1 MAKRKRLTPAQTN
14 YLTGALENKSALGSP
29 LATAATAPIAQVA
42 SDAAVQAALS
52 EVSAVLEAAR
62 ADGRLI
68 ERIGL
73 EQIDESHLVRDRLVQ
88 DEDEMGALMAS
99 LRARGQQTPIEVVRL
114 TDRPDGKTHGLISGW
129 RRLSA
134 LKRLYSETSE
144 PDFSSIKA
152 LVIQPDTARD
162 AYVAMVEE
170 NEIRVNLSHYERARI
185 AVRAL
190 REGVYPNQKMALQGL
205 FANATRAKRSK
216 IGSFVALV
224 EALDAVL
231 RFPVAINEKLGL
243 ALVREFTRDPD
254 FVETLIGHLRA
265 GERDSPV
272 AELRILSAAV
282 SAAESSALTRRTEV
296 EDAAAQ
302 SASPA
307 AGEAGPRIRGPLPAK
322 GERIN
327 TQVAPGLR
335 LGYTPGKHRIE
346 LSGSGVDEAL
356 ITALRDWLQQR

>member
-1 MAKRKRLTPAQTN
+1 MIMAKRKRLTPAQPS
-14 YLTGALENKSALGSP
+14 YLETAPETKSSLGGPMAS
-29 LATAATAPIAQVA
+29 TAPIAQVA
-42 SDAAVQAALS
+42 SDAVAQSALS
-52 EVSAVLEAAR
+52 ELSAVLEEAR
-62 ADGRLI
+62 SDGRLI
-68 ERIGL
+68 ERIAL
-73 EQIDESHLVRDRLVQ
+73 DQIDETHLVRDRLEQ
-88 DEDEMGALMAS
+88 DEDEMGALMES
-99 LRARGQQTPIEVVRL
+99 LRSRGQQAPIEVVTL

-134 LKRLYSETSE
+134 LKRLYAGGAESRFATV
-144 PDFSSIKA
+144 KA
-152 LVIQPDTARD
+152 LVIQPESTQD

-243 ALVREFTRDPD
+243 ALVRELTRDPT
-254 FVETLIGHLRA
+254 FVEKLISHLRT
-265 GERDSPV
+265 GQRDTPV
-272 AELRILSAAV
+272 EELRILSAAV
-282 SAAESSALTRRTEV
+282 SAAENAALTRQSEAET
-296 EDAAAQ
+296 DAAPVA
-302 SASPA
+302 PV
-307 AGEAGPRIRGPLPAK
+307 PRIREPLPGK
-322 GERIN
+322 DERIN

-346 LSGSGVDEAL
+346 LSGSGVDESL
-356 ITALRDWLQQR
+356 IQELRAWLRQRG

>member
-1 MAKRKRLTPAQTN
+1 MAKRKRLTPAQPS
-14 YLTGALENKSALGSP
+14 YLEPAPESKSALSP
-29 LATAATAPIAQVA
+29 SMTTSAPIAQVA
-42 SDAAVQAALS
+42 SDAAAQSALS
-52 EVSAVLEAAR
+52 ELSAVLEEAR

-68 ERIGL
+68 ERIAL
-73 EQIDESHLVRDRLVQ
+73 EQIDEAHLVRDRLEQ

-99 LRARGQQTPIEVVRL
+99 LRARGQQTPIELVL
-114 TDRPDGKTHGLISGW
+114 LSDRPDGKTHGLISGW

-134 LKRLYSETSE
+134 LKRLYSEGSE
-144 PDFSSIKA
+144 SRFASIKA
-152 LVIQPDTARD
+152 LVIQPETARD

-231 RFPVAINEKLGL
+231 MFPVAINEKLGL
-243 ALVREFTRDPD
+243 ALVREITRDPG
-254 FVETLIGHLRA
+254 FTETLINHLRA

-272 AELRILSAAV
+272 GELRILSAAV
-282 SAAESSALTRRTEV
+282 SAAENAALTRQSE
-296 EDAAAQ
+296 AQ
-302 SASPA
+302 GNVPPA
-307 AGEAGPRIRGPLPAK
+307 ENTPRIREPLPVQN
-322 GERIN
+322 ERIN
-327 TQVAPGLR
+327 ALVAPGLR

-346 LSGSGVDEAL
+346 LSGAGVDETL
-356 ITALRDWLQQR
+356 ILELRTWLRQRQ